1 MEVVAPL
8 ISFNWSLVMIL
19 ITFLILYLIVKK
31 FFFEKIHDF
40 MEAREQK
47 VKDQFASAEAAEKQ
61 AEEHLAE
68 YKNKLEDIDSERRE
82 VLRDSKEFAEEQAQ
96 KIIGEAK
103 ERAQDII
110 RKAEMEIEH
119 DRIIFVKEMKEQV
132 ALLAIQAAEKIIE
145 KELNEKEHMA
155 LIDEIISE
163 DKSGTWTH

>member
-1 MEVVAPL
+1 MEIVAPL

-61 AEEHLAE
+61 AEEHLEE
-68 YKNKLEDIDSERRE
+68 YKTKLERIDFERRE
-82 VLRDSKEFAEEQAQ
+82 TIKDAKENAEEHAQ
-96 KIIGEAK
+96 RIIDEAK
-103 ERAQDII
+103 ERAGEII
-110 RKAEMEIEH
+110 RKAELEIEH
-119 DRIIFVKEMKEQV
+119 EREVFVKEMKEQV
-132 ALLAIQAAEKIIE
+132 AMLAIQAAEKIIE
-145 KELNEKEHMA
+145 KELNEKEHMT
-155 LIDEIISE
+155 LIDDIIGE